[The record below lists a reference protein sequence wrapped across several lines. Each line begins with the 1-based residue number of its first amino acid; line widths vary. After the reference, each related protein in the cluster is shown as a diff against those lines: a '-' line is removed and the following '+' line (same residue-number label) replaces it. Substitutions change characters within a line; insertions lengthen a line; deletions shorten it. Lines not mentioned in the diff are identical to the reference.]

1 MVRACWILF
10 GIWRTWWASKR
21 VFIVKKNIFKA
32 QVGKELEEEM
42 LKLNVNPCVYPVV
55 CETPGRR
62 WPRMTPEQ
70 QVTGWCGNRRG
81 GVRRTWKQSKPTA
94 WARRS
99 DYNRTVTR
107 LDALTQHHNKP
118 TLCYFLAQPSRQTI
132 SSTVLLFTTSD
143 SVGYIYHIVD
153 ERLYRTPP
161 SPIQTGTH
169 IFLVFMNVW
178 TNTSWLCIV

>member
-1 MVRACWILF
+1 MVQACWILF

-42 LKLNVNPCVYPVV
+42 LKLYGNPCLYFVV
-55 CETPGRR
+55 CETSMTPGRR
-62 WPRMTPEQ
+62 WHRSSKWRGDV
-70 QVTGWCGNRRG
+70 VTG

-118 TLCYFLAQPSRQTI
+118 TLCYFLAQPSRQT
-132 SSTVLLFTTSD
+132 VLLLGTSD
-143 SVGYIYHIVD
+143 SVTLSCHLFI
-153 ERLYRTPP
+153 
-161 SPIQTGTH
+161 
-169 IFLVFMNVW
+169 
-178 TNTSWLCIV
+178 TS